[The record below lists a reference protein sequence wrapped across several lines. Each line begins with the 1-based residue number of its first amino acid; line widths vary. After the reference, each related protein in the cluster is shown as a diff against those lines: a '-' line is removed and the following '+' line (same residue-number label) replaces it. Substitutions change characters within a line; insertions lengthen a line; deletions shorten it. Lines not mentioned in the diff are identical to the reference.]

1 MLARVVIFRR
11 TLRRSSLLPSR
22 KSLPL
27 NSFADPHP
35 LSPVPSIL
43 YKRHGG
49 RGTKPLRR
57 SDAQFAS
64 RMDLSPLECAV
75 ADKHRVLPVFSRD
88 CPASSSLESTLMSI
102 LVSVDSKWF
111 TVILS
116 PLESALTK
124 NPRGRVLPAFQRA
137 NVSILRR
144 AVFKSL
150 PPYFVTSLRPYLVTS
165 SVLPVPLQPDAL
177 GATMSE
183 GAGIL
188 HAPGKQLCS
197 PRCLRLERG
206 HREQSDKVPGHPGS
220 VGVASRAWVQ
230 RSRVGPQQGGPN
242 SSSVQDGKCFTSSGK
257 DADFPS
263 GKDGEN

>member
-1 MLARVVIFRR
+1 MLSRVVIFR
-11 TLRRSSLLPSR
+11 LPLLRSSVLTSR

-35 LSPVPSIL
+35 LNPVPPIL

-49 RGTKPLRR
+49 RGTKPPRR

-124 NPRGRVLPAFQRA
+124 NPRGRLLPTSQRA
-137 NVSILRR
+137 NVSIFL
-144 AVFKSL
+144 
-150 PPYFVTSLRPYLVTS
+150 
-165 SVLPVPLQPDAL
+165 
-177 GATMSE
+177 
-183 GAGIL
+183 
-188 HAPGKQLCS
+188 
-197 PRCLRLERG
+197 
-206 HREQSDKVPGHPGS
+206 
-220 VGVASRAWVQ
+220 
-230 RSRVGPQQGGPN
+230 
-242 SSSVQDGKCFTSSGK
+242 
-257 DADFPS
+257 
-263 GKDGEN
+263 